1 MLIETKRLFI
11 RDLRRED
18 EVFFAEMAA
27 DGSLNDVGFDKD
39 LSLIH
44 I

>member
-18 EVFFAEMAA
+18 EVFLLKWRQMA
-27 DGSLNDVGFDKD
+27 V
-39 LSLIH
+39 
-44 I
+44 